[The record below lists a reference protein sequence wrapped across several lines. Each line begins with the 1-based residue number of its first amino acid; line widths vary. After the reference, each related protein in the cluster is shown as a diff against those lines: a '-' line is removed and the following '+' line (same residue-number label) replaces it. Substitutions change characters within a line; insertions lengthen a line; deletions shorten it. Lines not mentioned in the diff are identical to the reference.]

1 MRILDHHDTA
11 RALPW
16 EALLPA
22 LRVMFAEGCEA
33 PLRHR
38 HDLPDGGVLLLMPA
52 WNDRFLGV
60 KTVQFSP
67 ANAAAGLPAVR
78 ATYLLNDRATGEPI
92 ALLDGGEVTDRRT
105 AAASVL
111 AASFCARPDSR
122 RLKILGSGRIAAALA
137 PCYAAAFPL
146 DRIAVWS
153 RSGDKAERLAAR
165 LRQAGLPATADPSP
179 DPGGYDIVSAATL
192 ATAPLIAGAAVSPG
206 THLDLIGGFTASMR
220 EADSEAVA
228 RATVFV
234 DTREGVLAE
243 GGDILLA
250 IAEGRFAAGQ
260 IAASLSDLCRGLHPG
275 RTRRDEIT
283 LFKSV
288 GWAGEDL
295 AAAILAT
302 SGRALPSRALQAG
315 P

>member
-1 MRILDHHDTA
+1 MRILDHNHVA

-16 EALLPA
+16 EALIPA
-22 LRVMFAEGCEA
+22 LRAMFAGGCEA

-52 WNDRFLGV
+52 WNERFLGV

-78 ATYLLNDRATGEPI
+78 ATYLLTDRATGESL

-111 AASFCARPDSR
+111 AAGFCARRDSR
-122 RLKILGSGRIAAALA
+122 RLKILGSGRVAAALA
-137 PCYAAAFPL
+137 PCYACAFPIE
-146 DRIAVWS
+146 RIAIWS
-153 RSGDKAERLAAR
+153 RSAASAERLAAR
-165 LRQAGLPATADPSP
+165 LREAGLPAATDPTP
-179 DPGGYDIVSAATL
+179 DPEGYDIVSAATL
-192 ATAPLIAGAAVSPG
+192 ATAPLIAGARVSPG
-206 THLDLIGGFTASMR
+206 THLDLIGGFTAAMR
-220 EADSEAVA
+220 EVDSEAVA

-250 IAEGRFAAGQ
+250 IEEGRFEAER
-260 IAASLSDLCRGLHPG
+260 IAASLADLCRGAHPG
-275 RTRRDEIT
+275 RTRADEIT

-295 AAAILAT
+295 AAAILAV
-302 SGRALPSRALQAG
+302 SGRAPPSLALPAG
-315 P
+315 T

>member
-1 MRILDHHDTA
+1 MLILDHHA
-11 RALPW
+11 VAGALPW
-16 EALLPA
+16 PALLAA
-22 LRVMFAEGCEA
+22 LRAMFATGCEA

-38 HDLPDGGVLLLMPA
+38 HDLADGGVLLLMPA
-52 WNDRFLGV
+52 WTDAFLGV

-78 ATYLLNDRATGEPI
+78 ATYLLNDRVSGAPL

-111 AASFCARPDSR
+111 AASFLARRDAR
-122 RLKILGSGRIAAALA
+122 RLKILGSGRVAAALA

-146 DRIAVWS
+146 ERIAVWS
-153 RSGDKAERLAAR
+153 RSAANAERLVAR
-165 LRQAGLPATADPSP
+165 LREAGLPAVADPTP
-179 DPGGYDIVSAATL
+179 DPAGHDIVSAATL
-192 ATAPLIAGAAVSPG
+192 ASAALIEGARVSPG
-206 THLDLIGGFTASMR
+206 THLDLVGGFTATMR
-220 EADSEAVA
+220 EADAEAVA

-250 IAEGRFAAGQ
+250 IAEGRFAADR
-260 IAASLSDLCRGLHPG
+260 IAASLAELCRGAHPG
-275 RTRRDEIT
+275 RRREDEIT

-295 AAAILAT
+295 AAAILAV
-302 SGRALPSRALQAG
+302 SGRALPAPTRRPES
-315 P
+315 

>member
-1 MRILDHHDTA
+1 MRSLDHHDVA

-16 EALLPA
+16 DALIPA
-22 LRVMFAEGCEA
+22 LRAMFAGGCDA

-52 WNDRFLGV
+52 WNERFLGV

-78 ATYLLNDRATGEPI
+78 ATYLLNDRVSGEPL

-111 AASFCARPDSR
+111 AATFCARRNSR
-122 RLKILGSGRIAAALA
+122 RLKILGSGRIAASLA
-137 PCYAAAFPL
+137 PCYASAFPL
-146 DRIAVWS
+146 ERIAIWS
-153 RSGDKAERLAAR
+153 RNAGNAERLAAR
-165 LRQAGLPATADPSP
+165 LRDSGLPATTDPTP
-179 DPGGYDIVSAATL
+179 DPAGYDIVSAATL
-192 ATAPLIAGAAVSPG
+192 ASEALVAGAALSPG
-206 THLDLIGGFTASMR
+206 THLDLIGGFTATMR
-220 EADSEAVA
+220 EADAEAVA

-250 IAEGRFAAGQ
+250 IREGRFAADR
-260 IAASLSDLCRGLHPG
+260 IAASLADLCRGTHPG
-275 RTRRDEIT
+275 RTRADEIT

-302 SGRALPSRALQAG
+302 SGRAPPSQALPAG
-315 P
+315 T

>member
-1 MRILDHHDTA
+1 
-11 RALPW
+11 
-16 EALLPA
+16 
-22 LRVMFAEGCEA
+22 MFARGCEA

-38 HDLPDGGVLLLMPA
+38 HDLPDGAVLLLMPA
-52 WNDRFLGV
+52 WNERFLGV

-78 ATYLLNDRATGEPI
+78 ATYLLNDRVSGEPL

-111 AASFCARPDSR
+111 AATFCARRDSR

-137 PCYAAAFPL
+137 PCYASVFPL
-146 DRIAVWS
+146 EQITIWS
-153 RSGDKAERLAAR
+153 RTAGNAERLAAR
-165 LRQAGLPATADPSP
+165 LRDAGLPATTDPTP
-179 DPGGYDIVSAATL
+179 DPAGYDIVSAATL
-192 ATAPLIAGAAVSPG
+192 AREPLVAGARLDPG
-206 THLDLIGGFTASMR
+206 THLDLIGGFTATMR
-220 EADSEAVA
+220 EADADAVA

-250 IAEGRFAAGQ
+250 IREGRFAADR
-260 IAASLSDLCRGLHPG
+260 IAASLADLCRGAHPG
-275 RTRRDEIT
+275 RTRADEIT

-295 AAAILAT
+295 AAAILAV
-302 SGRALPSRALQAG
+302 SGRAPSSQALAAG
-315 P
+315 S

>member
-1 MRILDHHDTA
+1 MRILDHHDVA

-16 EALLPA
+16 TALIAA
-22 LRVMFAEGCEA
+22 LRAMFTAGCEA

-52 WNDRFLGV
+52 WNTRFLGV

-78 ATYLLNDRATGEPI
+78 ATYLLNDRVSGESL

-111 AASFCARPDSR
+111 AASFCARADSR

-137 PCYAAAFPL
+137 PCYASVFPL
-146 DRIAVWS
+146 ERIAIWS
-153 RSGDKAERLAAR
+153 RNAANAERLAAR
-165 LRQAGLPATADPSP
+165 LREAGLPADTDPTP
-179 DPGGYDIVSAATL
+179 DPEGYDIVSAATL
-192 ATAPLIAGAAVSPG
+192 ATAPLIAGARVSPG
-206 THLDLIGGFTASMR
+206 THLDLIGGFTPAMR
-220 EADSEAVA
+220 EADAEAVA
-228 RATVFV
+228 RASVFV

-250 IAEGRFAAGQ
+250 IAEGRFAPER
-260 IAASLSDLCRGLHPG
+260 IAASLADLCRGAHPG
-275 RTRRDEIT
+275 RTRAEEIT

-295 AAAILAT
+295 AAAILAV
-302 SGRALPSRALQAG
+302 SGASAPA
-315 P
+315 

>member
-1 MRILDHHDTA
+1 MRILDQHDVA

-16 EALLPA
+16 DALIPA
-22 LRVMFAEGCEA
+22 LRAMFARGCEA

-38 HDLPDGGVLLLMPA
+38 HDLPDGAVLLLMPA
-52 WNDRFLGV
+52 WNERFLGV

-78 ATYLLNDRATGEPI
+78 ATYLLNDRVSGEPL

-111 AASFCARPDSR
+111 AATFCARRDSR

-137 PCYAAAFPL
+137 PCYASVFPL
-146 DRIAVWS
+146 EQITIWS
-153 RSGDKAERLAAR
+153 RTAGNAERLAAR
-165 LRQAGLPATADPSP
+165 LRDAGLPATTDPTP
-179 DPGGYDIVSAATL
+179 DPAGYDIVSAATL
-192 ATAPLIAGAAVSPG
+192 ASEPLVAGARLDPG
-206 THLDLIGGFTASMR
+206 THLDLIGGFTATMR
-220 EADSEAVA
+220 EADADAVA

-250 IAEGRFAAGQ
+250 IREGRFAADR
-260 IAASLSDLCRGLHPG
+260 IAASLADLCRGTHPG
-275 RTRRDEIT
+275 RTRADEIT

-295 AAAILAT
+295 AAAILAV
-302 SGRALPSRALQAG
+302 SGRAPPSQALAAG
-315 P
+315 S

>member
-1 MRILDHHDTA
+1 MRILDQHDVA

-16 EALLPA
+16 DALIPA
-22 LRVMFAEGCEA
+22 LRAMFARGCEA

-38 HDLPDGGVLLLMPA
+38 HDLPDGAVLLLMPA
-52 WNDRFLGV
+52 WNERFLGV

-78 ATYLLNDRATGEPI
+78 ATYLLNDRVSGEPL

-111 AASFCARPDSR
+111 AATFCARRDSR

-137 PCYAAAFPL
+137 PCYASVFPL
-146 DRIAVWS
+146 EQITIWS
-153 RSGDKAERLAAR
+153 RTAGNAERLAAR
-165 LRQAGLPATADPSP
+165 LRDAGLPATTDPTP
-179 DPGGYDIVSAATL
+179 DPAGYDIVSAATL
-192 ATAPLIAGAAVSPG
+192 ASEPLVAGARLDPG
-206 THLDLIGGFTASMR
+206 THLDLIGGFTATMR
-220 EADSEAVA
+220 EADADAVA

-250 IAEGRFAAGQ
+250 IREGRFAADR
-260 IAASLSDLCRGLHPG
+260 IAASLADLCRGAHPG
-275 RTRRDEIT
+275 RTRTDEIT

-295 AAAILAT
+295 AAAILAV
-302 SGRALPSRALQAG
+302 SGRAPPSQALAAG
-315 P
+315 S

>member
-1 MRILDHHDTA
+1 MRILDRHDIA

-16 EALLPA
+16 GALIAA
-22 LRVMFAEGCEA
+22 LRAMFAAGCEA

-38 HDLPDGGVLLLMPA
+38 HDLPEGGVLLLMPA
-52 WNDRFLGV
+52 WNARFLGV

-78 ATYLLNDRATGEPI
+78 ATYLLSDRASGEPL
-92 ALLDGGEVTDRRT
+92 ALLDGGELTDRRT

-137 PCYAAAFPL
+137 PCYASAFPL
-146 DRIAVWS
+146 ERIGVWS
-153 RSGDKAERLAAR
+153 RTPAHAERLAAR
-165 LRQAGLPATADPSP
+165 LRDAGLPATTDPTP

-192 ATAPLIAGAAVSPG
+192 ASEPLIAGARVSPG
-206 THLDLIGGFTASMR
+206 THLDLIGGFTPTMR
-220 EADSEAVA
+220 EADAEAVA
-228 RATVFV
+228 RASVFV
-234 DTREGVLAE
+234 DTREGALAE
-243 GGDILLA
+243 GGDLLLA
-250 IAEGRFAAGQ
+250 IREGRFAPER
-260 IAASLSDLCRGLHPG
+260 IAASLADLCRCAHPG
-275 RTRRDEIT
+275 RRRAEEIT

-295 AAAILAT
+295 AAAILAAF
-302 SGRALPSRALQAG
+302 GEPVAA
-315 P
+315 

>member
-1 MRILDHHDTA
+1 MLLLDHHDTA

-16 EALLPA
+16 DGLIAA
-22 LRVMFAEGCEA
+22 LRSIFAAGCEA

-38 HDLPDGGVLLLMPA
+38 HALPDGGVLLLMPA

-78 ATYLLNDRATGEPI
+78 ATYLLHDRASGEPL

-111 AASFCARPDSR
+111 AASFCARRDSR
-122 RLKILGSGRIAAALA
+122 RLKILGSGRVAAALA

-146 DRIAVWS
+146 ERIAVWS
-153 RSGDKAERLAAR
+153 RRAENAERLAAR
-165 LRQAGLPATADPSP
+165 LRGAGLPAATDPTP
-179 DPGGYDIVSAATL
+179 DPAGYDIVAAATL
-192 ATAPLIAGAAVSPG
+192 STEPLIAGRRVEPG
-206 THLDLIGGFTASMR
+206 THLDLIGGFTPTMR
-220 EADSEAVA
+220 EADAEAVA

-250 IAEGRFAAGQ
+250 IREGRFAAER
-260 IAASLSDLCRGLHPG
+260 IAASLAELCRGAHPG
-275 RTRRDEIT
+275 RTREDEIT

-295 AAAILAT
+295 AAAILAV
-302 SGRALPSRALQAG
+302 SGRAPPSLAHPAG
-315 P
+315 T